1 MIINTLDEL
10 KQTLRDKNFIINN
23 LNQTSEQTK
32 LDELKIQQQ
41 NLKQQ
46 SIKIHNKIKN
56 LKKLELNNCHS
67 NKSDNYYIN
76 STLKRMRE
84 ELIETFSKKDN
95 KYNLAL
101 TLNFNPKNY
110 NGNFVKSSVENKLKE
125 FWKLYCQFNLG
136 RDASRYRKMQYVA
149 VIEHQLSNIHIHL
162 AISHI
167 NQNINDE
174 FIYDEENVISI
185 LWKTVINSG
194 TVFLEKLYDKNW
206 FNYIFKS
213 ENFYENMLI
222 SDS

>member
-1 MIINTLDEL
+1 MIINTLNEL
-10 KQTLRDKNFIINN
+10 KQTLIEKNLIINN
-23 LNQTSEQTK
+23 LTKTSEQTK

-41 NLKQQ
+41 DLKQQ

-110 NGNFVKSSVENKLKE
+110 KDDFRKSPAENKLKE
-125 FWKLYCQFNLG
+125 FWKLYCQYNLG
-136 RDASRYRKMQYVA
+136 RDVSKYKKMKYVA

-185 LWKTVINSG
+185 LWRTVINSG
-194 TVFLEKLYDKNW
+194 TVFLEKLYDKDW

-213 ENFYENMLI
+213 ENFYDNLLI
-222 SDS
+222 SNS

>member
-10 KQTLRDKNFIINN
+10 KQTLRYKNLIINN

-46 SIKIHNKIKN
+46 TIKIHNEIKN
-56 LKKLELNNCHS
+56 LKKLELNNCHTK
-67 NKSDNYYIN
+67 KSDSYYENYN
-76 STLKRMRE
+76 LKRMKE
-84 ELIETFSKKDN
+84 ELIETFSKEDN

-101 TLNFNPKNY
+101 TLNLNPKNY

-136 RDASRYRKMQYVA
+136 RDASKYRKMKYVA
-149 VIEHQLSNIHIHL
+149 VIEHQQSNIHIHL
-162 AISHI
+162 AIHHLKE
-167 NQNINDE
+167 NINDE

-194 TVFLEKLYDKNW
+194 TVFLERLYDKNW

-213 ENFYENMLI
+213 EKFYENMLI

>member
-10 KQTLRDKNFIINN
+10 KQTLRDKNLIINN
-23 LNQTSEQTK
+23 LTKTSEQTK
-32 LDELKIQQQ
+32 LDELKVQQQ

-46 SIKIHNKIKN
+46 TIKIHNEIKH
-56 LKKLELNNCHS
+56 LKKQELNNCHS

-76 STLKRMRE
+76 SNLKRMRDG
-84 ELIETFSKKDN
+84 LIKTFTQDSN

-101 TLNFNPKNY
+101 TLNFNPKN
-110 NGNFVKSSVENKLKE
+110 FKDDFRKSPAENKLKE
-125 FWKLYCQFNLG
+125 FWKLYCQYNLG
-136 RDASRYRKMQYVA
+136 RDVSKYKKMKYVA
-149 VIEHQLSNIHIHL
+149 IIEHQLSNIHIHL
-162 AISHI
+162 AIHHI
-167 NQNINDE
+167 NENINDE

-185 LWKTVINSG
+185 LWRTVIQSG

>member
-1 MIINTLDEL
+1 MIINNLNEL
-10 KQTLRDKNFIINN
+10 KQTLIDKNVIINN
-23 LNQTSEQTK
+23 LTRTSEQTK
-32 LDELKIQQQ
+32 LDELKVQQQ

-46 SIKIHNKIKN
+46 SIKIHNEIKN
-56 LKKLELNNCHS
+56 LKKLELHNCHS
-67 NKSDNYYIN
+67 NKSDNYSENYN
-76 STLKRMRE
+76 LKRMRE
-84 ELIETFSKKDN
+84 ELIETFSKEDN

-101 TLNFNPKNY
+101 TLNLNPKNFT
-110 NGNFVKSSVENKLKE
+110 GNFVKSSVENKLKE
-125 FWKLYCQFNLG
+125 FWKLYCQYNLG
-136 RDASRYRKMQYVA
+136 RDASKYWKMKYVA
-149 VIEHQLSNIHIHL
+149 IIEHQLSNIHIHL

-194 TVFLEKLYDKNW
+194 TVFLDKLYDKNW

>member
-1 MIINTLDEL
+1 MIINNLNEL
-10 KQTLRDKNFIINN
+10 KQTLIEKNLIINN

-41 NLKQQ
+41 DLKQQ
-46 SIKIHNKIKN
+46 SIKIHNEIKN
-56 LKKLELNNCHS
+56 LKKVELNNYHS
-67 NKSDNYYIN
+67 TKSDNYYKN
-76 STLKRMRE
+76 YNLVKMRDG
-84 ELIETFSKKDN
+84 LIKTFTQDDN

-101 TLNFNPKNY
+101 TLNLNPKNY
-110 NGNFVKSSVENKLKE
+110 NGSFVKSSVENKLIE
-125 FWKLYCQFNLG
+125 FWKLYCQYNLG
-136 RDASRYRKMQYVA
+136 RDASKYWKMKYVA

-185 LWKTVINSG
+185 LWRTVINSG

-213 ENFYENMLI
+213 ENFYDNLLI
-222 SDS
+222 SNS

>member
-10 KQTLRDKNFIINN
+10 KQTLRYKNLIINN

-56 LKKLELNNCHS
+56 LKKLELNNCHTK
-67 NKSDNYYIN
+67 KSDNYYEN
-76 STLKRMRE
+76 YNLEKMRE
-84 ELIETFSKKDN
+84 TLIETFSKEDN

-101 TLNFNPKNY
+101 TLNLNPKNFT
-110 NGNFVKSSVENKLKE
+110 GNFVKSSVENKLKE
-125 FWKLYCQFNLG
+125 FWKLYCQYNLG
-136 RDASRYRKMQYVA
+136 RDASKYSKMQYVA

-185 LWKTVINSG
+185 LWRTVIQSG

-213 ENFYENMLI
+213 KNFYENMLI

>member
-110 NGNFVKSSVENKLKE
+110 KDDFRKSPAENKLKE
-125 FWKLYCQFNLG
+125 FWKLYCQYNLG
-136 RDASRYRKMQYVA
+136 RDVSKYKKMKYVA

-185 LWKTVINSG
+185 LWRTVINSG
-194 TVFLEKLYDKNW
+194 TVFLEKLYDKDW

-213 ENFYENMLI
+213 KNFYENMLI
-222 SDS
+222 SDF

>member
-1 MIINTLDEL
+1 MIINTFNEL
-10 KQTLRDKNFIINN
+10 QQTLIEKNLIINN
-23 LNQTSEQTK
+23 LTKTSEQTK

-46 SIKIHNKIKN
+46 SIKIHNEIKY

-76 STLKRMRE
+76 SALKRMRE

-101 TLNFNPKNY
+101 TLNLNPKNFT
-110 NGNFVKSSVENKLKE
+110 GNFVKSSVENKLKE
-125 FWKLYCQFNLG
+125 FWKLYCQYNLG
-136 RDASRYRKMQYVA
+136 RDVSKYKKMKYVA
-149 VIEHQLSNIHIHL
+149 VIEHQQSNIHIHL
-162 AISHI
+162 AIHHI
-167 NQNINDE
+167 NENINDE

-194 TVFLEKLYDKNW
+194 TVFLDKLYDKNW

-222 SDS
+222 SDF

>member
-1 MIINTLDEL
+1 MTINNLNEL
-10 KQTLRDKNFIINN
+10 KQTLRDKNLIINN

-32 LDELKIQQQ
+32 LDELKVQQQ
-41 NLKQQ
+41 NLKNQT
-46 SIKIHNKIKN
+46 IKIYNEIKN
-56 LKKLELNNCHS
+56 LKKLGLNNCYS

-76 STLKRMRE
+76 SNLKRMRE

-136 RDASRYRKMQYVA
+136 RDASKYRKMKYVA
-149 VIEHQLSNIHIHL
+149 IIEHQLSNIHIHL
-162 AISHI
+162 AIHHI
-167 NQNINDE
+167 NENINDE

-185 LWKTVINSG
+185 LWRTVIQSG

>member
-10 KQTLRDKNFIINN
+10 KQTLRYKNLIINN

-56 LKKLELNNCHS
+56 LKKLELNNCHTK
-67 NKSDNYYIN
+67 KSDNYYEN
-76 STLKRMRE
+76 YNLEKMRE
-84 ELIETFSKKDN
+84 TLIETFSKEDN

-101 TLNFNPKNY
+101 TLNLNPKNFT
-110 NGNFVKSSVENKLKE
+110 GNFVKSSVENKLKE
-125 FWKLYCQFNLG
+125 FWKLYCQYNLG
-136 RDASRYRKMQYVA
+136 RDASKYSKMQYVA

-185 LWKTVINSG
+185 LWRTVIQSG

-206 FNYIFKS
+206 FNYMFKS
-213 ENFYENMLI
+213 EKFYDNLLI
-222 SDS
+222 SNS

>member
-110 NGNFVKSSVENKLKE
+110 KDDFRKSPAENKLKE
-125 FWKLYCQFNLG
+125 FWKLYCQYNLG
-136 RDASRYRKMQYVA
+136 RDVSKYKKMKYVA

-185 LWKTVINSG
+185 LWRTVINSG
-194 TVFLEKLYDKNW
+194 TVFLEKLYDKDW

-213 ENFYENMLI
+213 ENFYDNLLI
-222 SDS
+222 SNS

>member
-1 MIINTLDEL
+1 MIINNLNEL
-10 KQTLRDKNFIINN
+10 KQTLIDKNIIINN
-23 LNQTSEQTK
+23 LTKTSEQTK

-41 NLKQQ
+41 NLKNQT
-46 SIKIHNKIKN
+46 IKIYNEIKY

-67 NKSDNYYIN
+67 NKSD
-76 STLKRMRE
+76 
-84 ELIETFSKKDN
+84 
-95 KYNLAL
+95 
-101 TLNFNPKNY
+101 
-110 NGNFVKSSVENKLKE
+110 
-125 FWKLYCQFNLG
+125 
-136 RDASRYRKMQYVA
+136 
-149 VIEHQLSNIHIHL
+149 H
-162 AISHI
+162 HI
-167 NQNINDE
+167 NENINDE

>member
-1 MIINTLDEL
+1 MIINNLDEL
-10 KQTLRDKNFIINN
+10 KQTLRDKNLIINN

-46 SIKIHNKIKN
+46 SIKIHNEIKN
-56 LKKLELNNCHS
+56 LKKLELNNCHT

-76 STLKRMRE
+76 YHLERMRE
-84 ELIETFSKKDN
+84 EFIKTFTKDSN

-101 TLNFNPKNY
+101 TLNLNPKNFT
-110 NGNFVKSSVENKLKE
+110 GNFVKSSVENKLKE
-125 FWKLYCQFNLG
+125 FWKLYCQYNLG
-136 RDASRYRKMQYVA
+136 RDVSKYKKMKYVA

>member
-1 MIINTLDEL
+1 MIINTLNEL
-10 KQTLRDKNFIINN
+10 KQTLIDKNVIINN
-23 LNQTSEQTK
+23 LTRTSGQTK
-32 LDELKIQQQ
+32 LNELKVQQQ

-46 SIKIHNKIKN
+46 TIKIHKEIKH
-56 LKKLELNNCHS
+56 LKKQELNNCYS
-67 NKSDNYYIN
+67 NKSDNYYKNYNLEKMRGGLIKTFTQN
-76 STLKRMRE
+76 S
-84 ELIETFSKKDN
+84 N

-101 TLNFNPKNY
+101 TLNLNPKNFT
-110 NGNFVKSSVENKLKE
+110 GNFVKSSVENKLIE
-125 FWKLYCQFNLG
+125 FWKLYCQYNLG
-136 RDASRYRKMQYVA
+136 RDVSKYKKMKYVA

-194 TVFLEKLYDKNW
+194 TVFLERLYDKNW

-213 ENFYENMLI
+213 EKFYENMLI

>member
-1 MIINTLDEL
+1 MIINNLNEL
-10 KQTLRDKNFIINN
+10 KQTLIDKNIIINN
-23 LNQTSEQTK
+23 LTKTSEQTK

-41 NLKQQ
+41 DLKQQ
-46 SIKIHNKIKN
+46 SIKIHNEIKN
-56 LKKLELNNCHS
+56 LKKVELNNYHS
-67 NKSDNYYIN
+67 TKSDNYYKN
-76 STLKRMRE
+76 YNLERMRDG
-84 ELIETFSKKDN
+84 LIKTFTQDSN

-101 TLNFNPKNY
+101 TLNLNPKNY
-110 NGNFVKSSVENKLKE
+110 NGNFLKSSVENKLKE

-136 RDASRYRKMQYVA
+136 RDASKYWKMKYVA
-149 VIEHQLSNIHIHL
+149 IIEHQQSNIHIHL
-162 AISHI
+162 AIHHLKE
-167 NQNINDE
+167 NINDE

-185 LWKTVINSG
+185 LWRTVIQSG

>member
-1 MIINTLDEL
+1 MIINNLNEL
-10 KQTLRDKNFIINN
+10 KQTLIDKNLIINN

-32 LDELKIQQQ
+32 LDELKVQQQ
-41 NLKQQ
+41 NLKNQT
-46 SIKIHNKIKN
+46 IKIYNEIKN

-76 STLKRMRE
+76 SNLKRMRDG
-84 ELIETFSKKDN
+84 LIKTFTQDSN

-101 TLNFNPKNY
+101 TLNFNPKN
-110 NGNFVKSSVENKLKE
+110 FKDDFRKSPAENKLKE
-125 FWKLYCQFNLG
+125 FWKLYCQYNLG
-136 RDASRYRKMQYVA
+136 GNASKYRKMKYVA
-149 VIEHQLSNIHIHL
+149 IIEHQLSNIHIHL
-162 AISHI
+162 AIHHI
-167 NQNINDE
+167 NENINDE

-185 LWKTVINSG
+185 LWRTVIQSG